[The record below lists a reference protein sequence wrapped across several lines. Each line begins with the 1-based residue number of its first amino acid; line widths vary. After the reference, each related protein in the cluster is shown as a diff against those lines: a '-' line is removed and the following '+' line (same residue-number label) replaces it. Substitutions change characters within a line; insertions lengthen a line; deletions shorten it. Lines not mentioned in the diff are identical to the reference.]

1 MLTQHLVHLFD
12 EMVPPANQLFLGLV
26 LQVLN
31 LLIHVSL
38 ILVDSL
44 DLLLFENILVL
55 ASVVIARDKIAVHVI
70 EIYLLTRIL
79 TYLSLDLLHMQFVLG
94 LLLPF
99 LEMVSGFLLNLC
111 FYFLDHTVI
120 LLLSEDVF
128 LQLLCF
134 LLLQSQVPFK
144 CLLVNS
150 EILLIQ

>member
-1 MLTQHLVHLFD
+1 M
-12 EMVPPANQLFLGLV
+12 GLV

-55 ASVVIARDKIAVHVI
+55 ASVVIARDEIAVHVI
-70 EIYLLTRIL
+70 EIYLLSRIL
-79 TYLSLDLLHMQFVLG
+79 AYLSLDLLHMQLVLG

-134 LLLQSQVPFK
+134 LLLQS
-144 CLLVNS
+144 
-150 EILLIQ
+150 